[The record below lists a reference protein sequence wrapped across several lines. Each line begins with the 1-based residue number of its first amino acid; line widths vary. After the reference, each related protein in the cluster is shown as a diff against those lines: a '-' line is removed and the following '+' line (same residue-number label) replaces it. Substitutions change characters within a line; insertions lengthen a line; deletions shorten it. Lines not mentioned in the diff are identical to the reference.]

1 VESTTPWVEGKY
13 QSMSFVEKNE
23 TGKKKGDIP
32 VLEKKE
38 QRERK
43 RKKWGKKRICEL
55 KAL

>member
-1 VESTTPWVEGKY
+1 VENTTPWGEGKY

-43 RKKWGKKRICEL
+43 RKKWGKKEFVN
-55 KAL
+55 